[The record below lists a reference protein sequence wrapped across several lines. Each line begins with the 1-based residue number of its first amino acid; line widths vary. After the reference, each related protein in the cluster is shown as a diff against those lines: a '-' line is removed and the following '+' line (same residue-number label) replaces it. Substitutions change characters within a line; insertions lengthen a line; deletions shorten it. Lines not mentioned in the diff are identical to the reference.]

1 MVENLIIKSNRV
13 QLDKLKK
20 LKILKFANNNLKEY
34 LELINFENIPNL
46 ISLYIKDNE
55 VINCDLLKYF
65 IFYRYS
71 KIEVFNDDIKTDDE
85 LEKTKEIYLD
95 FDKTL

>member
-1 MVENLIIKSNRV
+1 ME
-13 QLDKLKK
+13 KLKK
-20 LKILKFANNNLKEY
+20 LKSLTLKNNNLKEY

-46 ISLYIKDNE
+46 INLQLLDNKVSE
-55 VINCDLLKYF
+55 CDLLKYF

-71 KIEVFNDDIKTDDE
+71 KIEKYNEHEKTEEE